1 MNSLTS
7 LERTVVWRFDDPSSA
22 DLASFRSRVRADLA
36 TSKKPE
42 AVRPFLVVTPVG
54 LRAADELLRA
64 FAIRGIVLAERRV
77 IEPWPRCASAM
88 SARTLDDV
96 ETLRSFTHE
105 EIWRALFPRG
115 DAEQWVLDG
124 DVSLE
129 RARAWRTALREI
141 VRSVRVTVQGVRDS
155 VEIELPAL
163 HVPESA
169 DLEREWRAL
178 WSWR

>member
-7 LERTVVWRFDDPSSA
+7 LERTVVWRFDDPSTA

-36 TSKKPE
+36 TSKTPP
-42 AVRPFLVVTPVG
+42 AVRPFVVVTPVG
-54 LRAADELLRA
+54 LRAADELQRA
-64 FAIRGIVLAERRV
+64 FAIRGIVRAERHV
-77 IEPWPRCASAM
+77 LEPWPRCASAM
-88 SARTLDDV
+88 YARTLDDA
-96 ETLRSFTHE
+96 ETLRSYTHE

-115 DAEQWVLDG
+115 AAEQWVLDG

-129 RARAWRTALREI
+129 RARAWRTAVREI

-155 VEIELPAL
+155 VELELPAL

-178 WSWR
+178 WNWR

>member
-7 LERTVVWRFDDPSSA
+7 LERTVVWRFDEPSNA
-22 DLASFRSRVRADLA
+22 DLATFRSRVRADLA
-36 TSKKPE
+36 TTRQPQ
-42 AVRPFLVVTPVG
+42 AARPFVVVTPVG
-54 LRAADELLRA
+54 LRATDELQRA
-64 FAIRGIVLAERRV
+64 LAIRGITLAERRV
-77 IEPWPRCASAM
+77 LEPWPRCASTM
-88 SARTLDDV
+88 LARTLDDA

-105 EIWRALFPRG
+105 ELWRSLFPRG
-115 DAEQWVLDG
+115 DAEQWILAD

-129 RARAWRTALREI
+129 RARAWRNALRDV

-155 VEIELPAL
+155 SEIELAAV

-178 WSWR
+178 WNWR